1 MKQISTGTGLV
12 VLSGTIV
19 ICLALLTQI
28 TGAADMAKMSMP
40 EMTFT
45 ITAFELGWNQGC
57 NPTSAACTDETPSN
71 RTVIHSTGLVESYG
85 CPSTVK
91 FAWSSNMLQVFEL
104 EAPFGQCYYWVCPES
119 CFQTLRIQ
127 GKATIE
133 SDVPFWT
140 QLFGYAD
147 DTNGSNALPQTV
159 YTLSNG
165 PGLWGIDNLSNIKFT
180 FTREDFDASGEV
192 DSADLSLLF
201 LCYGQNWGR
210 VDLDDNGI
218 IDSADLS
225 LLLLNFG
232 DCSSSLTTKQSQ
244 EPMIF
249 AMPEAAKPIA
259 VKK

>member
-19 ICLALLTQI
+19 VCLALLTQT
-28 TGAADMAKMSMP
+28 TGAADTSKMSMP

-45 ITAFELGWNQGC
+45 ITARQSGWHQGC
-57 NPTSAACTDETPSN
+57 NPTSDACTDVTPSN
-71 RTVIHSTGLVESYG
+71 TTVIHSTGLVESYG

-91 FAWSSNMLQVFEL
+91 FAWSSNMLQVFEIS
-104 EAPFGQCYYWVCPES
+104 APFMECYYWICPES
-119 CFQTLRIQ
+119 CFFPGFIGGT
-127 GKATIE
+127 ATIE

-140 QLFGYAD
+140 QLLGFTD
-147 DTNGSNALPQTV
+147 VTNGGGALPQTV
-159 YTLSNG
+159 YTLSSG
-165 PGLWGIDNLSNIKFT
+165 PGLWNIDNLSNIKFT

-201 LCYGQNWGR
+201 LLYGQNWGR

-218 IDSADLS
+218 IDSSDLG
-225 LLLLNFG
+225 LLLINMG
-232 DCSSSLTTKQSQ
+232 DCSSSLTTQQQQ

-249 AMPEAAKPIA
+249 PIEAAKPIA